1 MGRKFTWISITL
13 CFVVSATLLTW
24 FYFQVDMPHKAPVKA
39 KQVFNIHSG
48 IKVARF
54 NVVPENNFDH
64 NEQIID
70 RI

>member
-1 MGRKFTWISITL
+1 
-13 CFVVSATLLTW
+13 
-24 FYFQVDMPHKAPVKA
+24 MPHKAPVKA

-48 IKVARF
+48 IIVARF